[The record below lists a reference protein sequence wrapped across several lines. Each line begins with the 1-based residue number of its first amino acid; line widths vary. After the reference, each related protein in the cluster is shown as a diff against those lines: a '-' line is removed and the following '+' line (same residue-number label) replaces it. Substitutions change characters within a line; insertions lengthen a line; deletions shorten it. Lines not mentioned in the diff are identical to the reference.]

1 MDLLYN
7 CNALTVTQ
15 VSSLLLEGNLFEMK
29 ALADLEVK
37 MVPMMVMMMGVGV
50 VVNMNPLLL
59 PSLGKDHR

>member
-37 MVPMMVMMMGVGV
+37 MVPMMVKVVV

>member
-37 MVPMMVMMMGVGV
+37 MVPMMVMV

>member
-37 MVPMMVMMMGVGV
+37 MVPMMVMMMV
-50 VVNMNPLLL
+50 VVNMDPLLL

>member
-1 MDLLYN
+1 M
-7 CNALTVTQ
+7 
-15 VSSLLLEGNLFEMK
+15 LLEGNLFEMK

-37 MVPMMVMMMGVGV
+37 MVPMMVMMVV

>member
-37 MVPMMVMMMGVGV
+37 MVPMMVMMVV

>member
-37 MVPMMVMMMGVGV
+37 MVPMMMVVMV
-50 VVNMNPLLL
+50 VVVI
-59 PSLGKDHR
+59 

>member
-37 MVPMMVMMMGVGV
+37 MVPMMVMMMV